1 MLRASARRLPP
12 AAPTPSASR
21 PYRGEVELVLEL
33 LVADGREEG
42 VVREVR
48 LPVVPREVTDAPTV
62 AASGEEEEEEEEL
75 QKEAAAAPSGRH
87 RRWWG
92 CCQAATHTIAL
103 HAPPAHADEDQEE
116 EEAVGLVLLL
126 AFADDR
132 AASHF
137 MDYVFYLQ
145 TVAPPVPANEDG
157 QPGGEEEEEEE
168 EEAAER
174 EDYDEKYTFTQTE
187 YWECFHEE
195 TGQECFEWYSAEELQ
210 RHSILRVLGRFFV
223 PALAAAAAAATPV
236 YRVLDVGAG
245 TSELPFNLY
254 EALSAE
260 SKRIGRPF
268 RVELWSVDFARTAVE
283 FLRGQKWIRHAQLR
297 EKCPPPASEDCA
309 QMRADVEGGWP
320 CVEVFQRVMDA
331 TNLSFFPDHYFD
343 MVTEK
348 GCLDCFVNGTGR
360 ALVPTYFQQIKRVL
374 RPDGHF
380 LMITVSNI
388 DLPLILQTGGEV
400 AQKAV
405 FRKNLVEPHLGPDE
419 IIAARQ
425 LHCRAPGR
433 FVVEAIRAKTERHAV
448 LCRPATLDDEAD
460 AGTEAEKT
468 VVCDEC
474 ERRYPAA
481 STPKR
486 CGTCS
491 TLLQRFIVGG

>member
-1 MLRASARRLPP
+1 MVKGRHLLAR
-12 AAPTPSASR
+12 TGW
-21 PYRGEVELVLEL
+21 YVCRGGNLVRREVELVLEL
-33 LVADGREEG
+33 LIADGREEG

-62 AASGEEEEEEEEL
+62 AASGEEEEEEEL

-103 HAPPAHADEDQEE
+103 HAPPAHADDQ

-157 QPGGEEEEEEE
+157 EPGDEEEEEEE

-210 RHSILRVLGRFFV
+210 RHSFLRVLGRFFV
-223 PALAAAAAAATPV
+223 PALAAASAASAATPV
-236 YRVLDVGAG
+236 YR
-245 TSELPFNLY
+245 
-254 EALSAE
+254 
-260 SKRIGRPF
+260 
-268 RVELWSVDFARTAVE
+268 
-283 FLRGQKWIRHAQLR
+283 
-297 EKCPPPASEDCA
+297 
-309 QMRADVEGGWP
+309 
-320 CVEVFQRVMDA
+320 
-331 TNLSFFPDHYFD
+331 
-343 MVTEK
+343 

-360 ALVPTYFQQIKRVL
+360 ALVPTYFQRVL

-425 LHCRAPGR
+425 LHRRAPGTDQRNHPRLAPSPTASSLHPIPLSSPLLFDTTNDAHPSCPSRCFKPR
-433 FVVEAIRAKTERHAV
+433 F
-448 LCRPATLDDEAD
+448 
-460 AGTEAEKT
+460 
-468 VVCDEC
+468 
-474 ERRYPAA
+474 Y
-481 STPKR
+481 
-486 CGTCS
+486 
-491 TLLQRFIVGG
+491 RF